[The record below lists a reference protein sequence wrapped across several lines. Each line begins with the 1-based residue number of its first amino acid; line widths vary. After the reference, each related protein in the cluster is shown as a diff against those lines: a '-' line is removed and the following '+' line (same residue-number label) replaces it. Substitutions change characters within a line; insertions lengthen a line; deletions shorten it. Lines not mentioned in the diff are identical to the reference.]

1 MSTYCYVYNE
11 DQYTGCSWYKELS
24 IILFSNRDKAVAI
37 AVHFSSPSLLNPLN
51 NIFIC
56 PFEGTSKNLSNV
68 LKVEDVDGGR
78 WGRVDRERS
87 DMVGIEIDD
96 R

>member
-1 MSTYCYVYNE
+1 MLDFWTLQLMSTYSYVYNE

-37 AVHFSSPSLLNPLN
+37 AVHFSSPSLLNPLH

-68 LKVEDVDGGR
+68 LKVEDVDG
-78 WGRVDRERS
+78 DPEDS
-87 DMVGIEIDD
+87 I
-96 R
+96 